1 MSKCSTR
8 LRLDAFIGR
17 DDEQDEIDA
26 ADAGEHVAHEALVSR
41 DVDETEAQVFV
52 VCRLQIQVRKADV
65 DGDAAAL
72 LFFETIGIDAGERF
86 DQRGLAVVDVT
97 GGADD
102 DGLHG
107 SMINEWLVASG

>member
-1 MSKCSTR
+1 M
-8 LRLDAFIGR
+8 
-17 DDEQDEIDA
+17 
-26 ADAGEHVAHEALVSR
+26 
-41 DVDETEAQVFV
+41 
-52 VCRLQIQVRKADV
+52 RKADV

-97 GGADD
+97 CGADD